1 MGDSSLESQVELTEI
16 NKSPKMSTSDY
27 LVNSPPKLKTIKSMT
42 SRQIR
47 HELANYLSPSRCEP
61 TTKLSLP
68 TTPTC
73 HTSFDISDIQLVEY
87 SDSETENNQTESLKN
102 NFSNF
107 NPQPCTSTKSTILS
121 RPNKFTRDLRSV
133 LDSIENDDVSSEEEN
148 ASQTTENSSKI
159 SANQQL
165 QLEVQRRFS
174 RKPRACSS
182 AADSQK
188 LTPKSTPKSS
198 QTSSP
203 VKSSKIGEKSEKIE
217 KLENSEISDKTFK
230 FKETES
236 LPESTKEHIET
247 KKRYSEAYKIE
258 SILENIFAQKSGKSP
273 TRPNKMNRSFRAETF
288 SESGSADSIFNPQTH
303 DKFKHTLNRVE
314 FYANQREMIRNDN
327 PSNHNQENFQNSG
340 FVKEPPTQA
349 PEKHRH
355 SDGLLLALGDLVI
368 NQREIEAI
376 QQKADD
382 SVQLRAEFNE
392 MIVDF
397 SRNHAEMAQFYPE
410 HTVALQEQINFI
422 KTDVGVNLV
431 KESFDDLLEYQTAIL
446 LKISEAKE
454 KVEKETREREEI
466 LRQRKQKEK
475 EDLEKKR
482 KEEAEEIKLKAEI
495 AQKEAAIAASDTKTR
510 NDQEALKT
518 AEKAKQSGLL
528 DFQEK
533 IAPNVSA
540 SLNVSQSTPKSND
553 IQVLCAT
560 TYAERRL
567 FFDNHQKTIAEMK
580 KDPQTK
586 PFRMPL
592 KKAISTVTGNM
603 SARSGVKTQEQVGS
617 LIKIFK
623 EKKVDS
629 KEANGN
635 TISADLGDKVLLAA
649 DIAVDCVIGSLS
661 FGKENIKRDCY
672 LLGLAITAIWI
683 ESADFGQLFLSS
695 LTVKCPQI
703 IPFMKQKPDKGQS
716 QEDFFAELGWKSKNG
731 KQEEIEKYF
740 ERIEGLFRIY
750 VSVCQSPM
758 PPGVPNNQ
766 THPHGIS
773 NLWKWLAIILNND
786 VEREYTVRLL
796 SVAIEQGGHCL
807 FLHYKNAYVMMLK
820 RILGKVVVRARSKKE
835 DASQVAKLEDECNK
849 QLETVY
855 GGNGVP
861 PLVNQDG
868 EVLRLGTGFWLLKG
882 ETGISGDVGGD
893 KRNNY

>member
-1 MGDSSLESQVELTEI
+1 
-16 NKSPKMSTSDY
+16 MSTSDY

-107 NPQPCTSTKSTILS
+107 NSQPCTSTKSTILS

-148 ASQTTENSSKI
+148 ASQKTENSSKI

-217 KLENSEISDKTFK
+217 KFEKIKISDKTFK
-230 FKETES
+230 FKEKES

-327 PSNHNQENFQNSG
+327 PSNHNQENFTNSG

-376 QQKADD
+376 QQKTED
-382 SVQLRAEFNE
+382 SFQLRAEFNE
-392 MIVDF
+392 MIVEF

-431 KESFDDLLEYQTAIL
+431 KESFDDILEYQTAIL

-454 KVEKETREREEI
+454 LVEKETREREEI
-466 LRQRKQKEK
+466 LRRRKQKEK

-495 AQKEAAIAASDTKTR
+495 AQKEAAIAALDTKTR
-510 NDQEALKT
+510 NDQEALKK
-518 AEKAKQSGLL
+518 AETAKQSGLL
-528 DFQEK
+528 DFQER

-540 SLNVSQSTPKSND
+540 SINVSQSTPKSND
-553 IQVLCAT
+553 IQVLCAA
-560 TYAERRL
+560 TYAERRQ

-580 KDPQTK
+580 KDPETK
-586 PFRMPL
+586 QVRLPL
-592 KKAISTVTGNM
+592 KMAISTVTGNM

-623 EKKVDS
+623 FHAK
-629 KEANGN
+629 N
-635 TISADLGDKVLLAA
+635 
-649 DIAVDCVIGSLS
+649 
-661 FGKENIKRDCY
+661 Y
-672 LLGLAITAIWI
+672 
-683 ESADFGQLFLSS
+683 
-695 LTVKCPQI
+695 
-703 IPFMKQKPDKGQS
+703 KPD
-716 QEDFFAELGWKSKNG
+716 
-731 KQEEIEKYF
+731 
-740 ERIEGLFRIY
+740 
-750 VSVCQSPM
+750 
-758 PPGVPNNQ
+758 NNQ
-766 THPHGIS
+766 P
-773 NLWKWLAIILNND
+773 N
-786 VEREYTVRLL
+786 
-796 SVAIEQGGHCL
+796 
-807 FLHYKNAYVMMLK
+807 
-820 RILGKVVVRARSKKE
+820 
-835 DASQVAKLEDECNK
+835 
-849 QLETVY
+849 QL
-855 GGNGVP
+855 
-861 PLVNQDG
+861 
-868 EVLRLGTGFWLLKG
+868 
-882 ETGISGDVGGD
+882 
-893 KRNNY
+893 

>member
-1 MGDSSLESQVELTEI
+1 
-16 NKSPKMSTSDY
+16 MSTSDY

-47 HELANYLSPSRCEP
+47 HELANYLSPGGCEP
-61 TTKLSLP
+61 TSKLSLP

-87 SDSETENNQTESLKN
+87 SDSETENNQTESSNN

-107 NPQPCTSTKSTILS
+107 YSQPTVSTKSTILS

-133 LDSIENDDVSSEEEN
+133 LDSIDNGASSSEDEN
-148 ASQTTENSSKI
+148 LSQKTESSSKI
-159 SANQQL
+159 SADQKL

-174 RKPRACSS
+174 RKPRAGSS

-203 VKSSKIGEKSEKIE
+203 VKSSKFDETNEKTK
-217 KLENSEISDKTFK
+217 KLEKVEKSDKTNE
-230 FKETES
+230 FKEKES

-273 TRPNKMNRSFRAETF
+273 TRPKMNRSFRAETF
-288 SESGSADSIFNPQTH
+288 SESGSVDSIFPLTH
-303 DKFKHTLNRVE
+303 DKFRHTLNRVE
-314 FYANQREMIRNDN
+314 FYANQREKIRQQSD
-327 PSNHNQENFQNSG
+327 SSSYNQENCQKSG

-349 PEKHRH
+349 PEKHSH

-376 QQKADD
+376 QQKTEDA
-382 SVQLRAEFNE
+382 VQLRAEFNE
-392 MIVDF
+392 MILEF

-422 KTDVGVNLV
+422 KADVDVNLV
-431 KESFDDLLEYQTAIL
+431 KDSFDDLLEYQTAML
-446 LKISEAKE
+446 LKIKQGKE
-454 KVEKETREREEI
+454 LVEKQTREREEI
-466 LRQRKQKEK
+466 LRQKKQKDRENLEKKQKE
-475 EDLEKKR
+475 
-482 KEEAEEIKLKAEI
+482 EEAEQIKIKAE
-495 AQKEAAIAASDTKTR
+495 KEAARAGLADE
-510 NDQEALKT
+510 EAQK
-518 AEKAKQSGLL
+518 KAKEAEQTTSLP
-528 DFQEK
+528 ENTV
-533 IAPNVSA
+533 PTVSA
-540 SLNVSQSTPKSND
+540 STNVPQSTPRSQTND
-553 IQVLCAT
+553 IQAFCAA
-560 TYAERRL
+560 TYAERRQ
-567 FFDNHQKTIAEMK
+567 FYDNHQKTIAEMK

-586 PFRMPL
+586 QVRLPL
-592 KKAISTVTGNM
+592 KMAISTVTQNM
-603 SARSGVKTQEQVGS
+603 SARSGLKTQEQVGS

-629 KEANGN
+629 KDTNGN
-635 TISADLGDKVLLAA
+635 TISNDLGDKVLIAA

-758 PPGVPNNQ
+758 PPGVPSNQ

-773 NLWKWLAIILNND
+773 NLWKWLAVILNND
-786 VEREYTVRLL
+786 VEREYTIRLL

-807 FLHYKNAYVMMLK
+807 FLHYKNSYVMMLK

-835 DASQVAKLEDECNK
+835 DPSQVAKLEDECNK

-855 GGNGVP
+855 SGNGVP
-861 PLVNQDG
+861 PLVNQDN

-882 ETGISGDVGGD
+882 ETGIQGGLGDD
-893 KRNNY
+893 RR